1 MTPMET
7 NPRPTATN
15 ADVDVDAD
23 ADADAD
29 RPDAAAR
36 WRTHEVA
43 NQVDELSGYSLL
55 ETDPALKEALA
66 RAGAEAFVP
75 GLSAYADELG
85 RADTYALAERINRV
99 TPTLDSFDKRGRRID
114 RVEFDAGW
122 HELLAMYRRADL
134 VAMPFRDERPGR
146 WAAWA
151 AGFYL
156 HGQVEAGTLC
166 PATMTQASI
175 PVLRREP
182 RLWEALRDQ
191 LFSTVYDGRDQP
203 LAQKRS
209 IWLGM
214 GMTEKQGGSDVR
226 ANTTRAEPAAHPG
239 GGGRGG
245 EYRLTGHK
253 WFFSAPMCDAHLVV
267 AKTPDGAP
275 GCFFVPRWRPDGTK
289 NAVHVQRL
297 KDKVGNRSNSSS
309 EVEFQ
314 DAYGVLMG
322 EEGRGIPTIIEMA
335 TYTRLNCV
343 VGSAAMLR
351 QALVQALHYTRHRL
365 AFGKRLAEQPLMRAV
380 LADLALESEA
390 AMQLSLRLAHA
401 FEHQDDARE
410 RTWMRL
416 VTPAAKFWV
425 CKRAV
430 ELTGEAMEVLGGN
443 GYIDDGIMGRLYRE
457 APVNSIWEGSGNVM
471 CLDVMRAVARD
482 PQAFLALL
490 DEIGADLGDDRELRG
505 ELDALRGL
513 LATPPDQL
521 EALGRRLASRLVL
534 LAQAALL
541 RRYSPAFVADA
552 FIASRFDPHWGAVAG
567 TLDARPLAVEAL
579 LRRAFPA

>member
-1 MTPMET
+1 MATIASKST
-7 NPRPTATN
+7 ANTHAANPG
-15 ADVDVDAD
+15 
-23 ADADAD
+23 
-29 RPDAAAR
+29 
-36 WRTHEVA
+36 WRTHEVT
-43 NQVDELSGYSLL
+43 NQVDELSGHSLL
-55 ETDPALKEALA
+55 ATDPALREALE
-66 RAGAEAFVP
+66 RAGAAAFMP
-75 GLSAYADELG
+75 ALSAYAVELG
-85 RADTYALAERINRV
+85 RPETAAIAERINRV
-99 TPTLDSFDKRGRRID
+99 TPVLESFDKRGRRID

-122 HELLAMYRRADL
+122 HALLAMYRQADL

-182 RLWEALRDQ
+182 ALWEALREQ
-191 LFSTVYDGRDQP
+191 LFSTAYDGRDLP

-226 ANTTRAEPAAHPG
+226 ANTTRAEPAGA
-239 GGGRGG
+239 GGRGA

-289 NAVHVQRL
+289 NAVHIQRL

-335 TYTRLNCV
+335 THTRLNCV

-351 QALVQALHYTRHRL
+351 QALAQALHYARHRS
-365 AFGKRLAEQPLMRAV
+365 AFGKRLVEQPLMRAV

-390 AMQLSLRLAHA
+390 AMQLSLRLAQA
-401 FEHQDDARE
+401 FEHQDDPRE

-443 GYIDDGIMGRLYRE
+443 GYIDDAIMGRLYRE

-490 DEIGADLGDDRELRG
+490 DEIGQALAEDRAARA
-505 ELDALRGL
+505 ELDALRAL
-513 LATPPDQL
+513 LATPPEQL
-521 EALGRRLASRLVL
+521 EALGRRLASRLVV

-541 RRYSPAFVADA
+541 RRHAPAFVADA
-552 FIASRFDPHWGAVAG
+552 FIASRLDPQWGAVAG
-567 TLDARPLAVEAL
+567 TLDTRAVDVEAL
-579 LRRAFPA
+579 LHRAFPA

>member
-1 MTPMET
+1 MH
-7 NPRPTATN
+7 TA
-15 ADVDVDAD
+15 ADVDPDRAD
-23 ADADAD
+23 
-29 RPDAAAR
+29 PAAG
-36 WRTHEVA
+36 WHTHEVA
-43 NQVDELSGYSLL
+43 NQVDELIGYSLL
-55 ETDPALKEALA
+55 ATDPALKEALA

-75 GLSAYADELG
+75 GLDEYATELG
-85 RADTYALAERINRV
+85 RPETSAIAERINRV

-182 RLWEALRDQ
+182 PLWEALRDQ
-191 LFSTVYDGRDQP
+191 LFSTGYDGRDLP

-209 IWLGM
+209 IWIGM

-226 ANTTRAEPAAHPG
+226 ANTTRAEPVGP
-239 GGGRGG
+239 GGRGG

-267 AKTPDGAP
+267 AKTPDGSP

-351 QALVQALHYTRHRL
+351 QALVQALHYARHRR

-401 FEHQDDARE
+401 FEHQEDPGE

-490 DEIGADLGDDRELRG
+490 DEIEADVGDDRVLRDEL
-505 ELDALRGL
+505 EALRGL

-521 EALGRRLASRLVL
+521 EALGRRFASRLVL

-541 RRYSPAFVADA
+541 RRHSPAFVADA
-552 FIASRFDPHWGAVAG
+552 FIASRFDPQWGPITGA
-567 TLDARPLAVEAL
+567 LDTRPLDVDAL
-579 LRRAFPA
+579 LLRAFPA

>member
-1 MTPMET
+1 MTQTET
-7 NPRPTATN
+7 KRTGAVAPETTSS
-15 ADVDVDAD
+15 VG
-23 ADADAD
+23 
-29 RPDAAAR
+29 

-43 NQVDELSGYSLL
+43 NQVDELSGHSTLA
-55 ETDPALKEALA
+55 TDPALLEALA
-66 RAGAEAFVP
+66 RAGAETFVP
-75 GLSAYADELG
+75 GLMVYADALG
-85 RADTYALAERINRV
+85 RPETLAIAERINRV
-99 TPTLDSFDKRGRRID
+99 TPTLESFDKRGRRID

-122 HELLAMYRRADL
+122 HALLAMYRRSDL

-182 RLWEALRDQ
+182 ALWDRLRDQ
-191 LFSTVYDGRDQP
+191 LFSTDYDGRDVP
-203 LAQKRS
+203 LEQKRS

-226 ANTTRAEPAAHPG
+226 ANTTRAEPVGP
-239 GGGRGG
+239 GGRGG

-289 NAVHVQRL
+289 NAVNIQRL

-322 EEGRGIPTIIEMA
+322 DEGRGIPTIIEMA

-351 QALVQALHYTRHRL
+351 QALTQALHYARHRQV
-365 AFGKRLAEQPLMRAV
+365 FGKRLVEQPLMRAV
-380 LADLALESEA
+380 LTDLALESEA
-390 AMQLSLRLAHA
+390 AMQLSLRLAQA
-401 FEHQDDARE
+401 FERQDDPRE

-430 ELTGEAMEVLGGN
+430 EFTGEAMEVLGGN
-443 GYIDDGIMGRLYRE
+443 GYIDDGVMGRLYRE

-490 DEIGADLGDDRELRG
+490 DEIAADVGEDRALRA
-505 ELDALRGL
+505 ELDGLRAL

-521 EALGRRLASRLVL
+521 EALGRRFASRLVL

-541 RRYSPAFVADA
+541 RRHAPAVVADA
-552 FIASRFDPHWGAVAG
+552 FVASRLDPRWGAVVG
-567 TLDARPLAVEAL
+567 AVDTRGMDVDAL
-579 LRRAFPA
+579 LQRAFPL

>member
-7 NPRPTATN
+7 KPMHTA
-15 ADVDVDAD
+15 ADVDPDRAD
-23 ADADAD
+23 PASG
-29 RPDAAAR
+29 

-55 ETDPALKEALA
+55 DTDPALKEALA

-75 GLSAYADELG
+75 GLDAYATELG
-85 RADTYALAERINRV
+85 RPETYAIAERINRV

-122 HELLAMYRRADL
+122 HELLAMYRQADL

-182 RLWEALRDQ
+182 QLWDALRDQ
-191 LFSTVYDGRDQP
+191 LFSTAYDGRDLP

-226 ANTTRAEPAAHPG
+226 ANTTRAEPVAHAG
-239 GGGRGG
+239 GGAGGRGG

-335 TYTRLNCV
+335 THTRLNCV

-351 QALVQALHYTRHRL
+351 QALVQALHYTRHRR
-365 AFGKRLAEQPLMRAV
+365 AFGRRLAEQPLMRAV

-401 FEHQDDARE
+401 FEHQDDPRE

-443 GYIDDGIMGRLYRE
+443 GYIDDGIMARLYRE

-482 PQAFLALL
+482 PQAFLVLL
-490 DEIGADLGDDRELRG
+490 DEVEADVGDERALRA

-513 LATPPDQL
+513 LATPPEQL
-521 EALGRRLASRLVL
+521 EALGRRFATRLVL
-534 LAQAALL
+534 LVQAALL
-541 RRYSPAFVADA
+541 RQRSPSFVADA
-552 FIASRFDPHWGAVAG
+552 FAASRFDPQWGAVAG
-567 TLDARPLAVEAL
+567 TIDTRTASVDAL
-579 LRRAFPA
+579 LQRAFPA

>member
-1 MTPMET
+1 MTIP
-7 NPRPTATN
+7 
-15 ADVDVDAD
+15 D
-23 ADADAD
+23 
-29 RPDAAAR
+29 PDAAHG

-43 NQVDELSGYSLL
+43 NQVDELTGYSLL

-75 GLSAYADELG
+75 GLSAYAAELG
-85 RADTYALAERINRV
+85 RPETFAIAERINRV

-134 VAMPFRDERPGR
+134 VAMPFRGERPGR

-182 RLWEALRDQ
+182 GLWTALRDQ
-191 LFSTVYDGRDQP
+191 LFSTGYDGRDLP
-203 LAQKRS
+203 LAHKRS

-226 ANTTRAEPAAHPG
+226 ANTTRAEPVGNGG
-239 GGGRGG
+239 GGGRGA

-275 GCFFVPRWRPDGTK
+275 GCFFVPRFRPDGTK
-289 NAVHVQRL
+289 NAVNVQRL

-351 QALVQALHYTRHRL
+351 QALVQALHYTRHRH
-365 AFGKRLAEQPLMRAV
+365 AFGRRLAEQPLMRAV
-380 LADLALESEA
+380 LVDLALESEA
-390 AMQLSLRLAHA
+390 AMQLGLRLAHA
-401 FEHQDDARE
+401 FEHQDDPRE

-443 GYIDDGIMGRLYRE
+443 GYIDDGILGRLYRE

-490 DEIGADLGDDRELRG
+490 DELRDDVGEDRALRA
-505 ELDALRGL
+505 ELDALRDL

-521 EALGRRLASRLVL
+521 EALGRRFVTRLVL
-534 LAQAALL
+534 LVQAALL
-541 RRYSPAFVADA
+541 RRHAPAVVADA
-552 FIASRFDPHWGAVAG
+552 FAASRLDPGWGSVAG
-567 TLDARPLAVEAL
+567 AIDIRTIDVDAL
-579 LRRAFPA
+579 LQRAFPA